1 MVYKLDFVCSVF
13 SFVLLFLYLIFF
25 KSTNGDRIGFISEEC
40 KNGGEV
46 YIYNPIDSCMDKK
59 TFTEVV
65 DYCEDGNQ
73 QSWWSDN
80 YKKLVTSLIAS
91 KRMGGSLISLDWVEN
106 LEKHWIHAC
115 EGESNEKARQDV
127 LKIQQSKNEVAE
139 ESKELDLSAA
149 TKVKEPASQLIADES
164 NGEYQSESIK
174 IQKEEIFNEKVDS
187 TTDELPANYFENER
201 GKHLTVEEQLETN
214 EEYISRNHMLSLN
227 VGLLSSCAVEIAKQL
242 PEWAD
247 GVSELLFQ
255 SSEIVQDSSI
265 SAMHIDFLLF
275 LQILRLICTKEG
287 VDNFT
292 TKLNIAIKN
301 KQFEGII
308 KPQLIYFWVRVHCI
322 IEDDKPEASKVLS
335 IIDHTMNDVI
345 LRTNFLSQLKKF
357 SPSTLL
363 VTIVG
368 LVYEKFF
375 LCYFL
380 NYPWCRKLYYRSEQ
394 WHNSFQAWFILGL
407 VSFLTVQY
415 WVSTAFSWMKFELSY
430 EKWINSAKPV
440 VQLAPGLI
448 INLISVFFLVRNFLN

>member
-1 MVYKLDFVCSVF
+1 
-13 SFVLLFLYLIFF
+13 
-25 KSTNGDRIGFISEEC
+25 
-40 KNGGEV
+40 
-46 YIYNPIDSCMDKK
+46 MDKK
-59 TFTEVV
+59 TFTEIV
-65 DYCEDGNQ
+65 DYGEDGNQ

-80 YKKLVTSLIAS
+80 YKELVTSLVAS
-91 KRMGGSLISLDWVEN
+91 KRMGRSLISLDWVEN
-106 LEKHWIHAC
+106 LEKHRIQAC
-115 EGESNEKARQDV
+115 EGESNEEARQNV
-127 LKIQQSKNEVAE
+127 LKIQQSKDEVAE
-139 ESKELDLSAA
+139 ESEDAL
-149 TKVKEPASQLIADES
+149 PADA
-164 NGEYQSESIK
+164 
-174 IQKEEIFNEKVDS
+174 
-187 TTDELPANYFENER
+187 LPANYFEKEG

-214 EEYISRNHMLSLN
+214 EEYVPRNHMLSLN

-247 GVSELLFQ
+247 GVSELLFR
-255 SSEIVQDSSI
+255 SSEVVQDSSI
-265 SAMHIDFLLF
+265 SAMHIDFFLF
-275 LQILRLICTKEG
+275 LQIPRLISTKEG

-292 TKLNIAIKN
+292 TKLNIAIRN

-308 KPQLIYFWVRVHCI
+308 KPQLIHFWVRVHCV

-335 IIDHTMNDVI
+335 IIDHSMNDVI
-345 LRTNFLSQLKKF
+345 LRTNFLNQLKKF

-440 VQLAPGLI
+440 VQFVPGLI